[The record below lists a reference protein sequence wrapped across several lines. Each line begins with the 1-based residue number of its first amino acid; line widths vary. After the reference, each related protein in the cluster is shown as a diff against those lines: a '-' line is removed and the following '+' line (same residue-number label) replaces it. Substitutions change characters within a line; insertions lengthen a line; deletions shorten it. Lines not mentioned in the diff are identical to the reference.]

1 MQSKDKIREFI
12 LNELVVDKKHSSITD
27 DSPLMETGV
36 IDSLGVIRIVGFLE
50 DELSV
55 QIRDDDL
62 VPENF
67 STIGAI
73 SELAE
78 RRSA

>member
-1 MQSKDKIREFI
+1 MQSKDRIREFI
-12 LNELVVDKKHSSITD
+12 LNELVVDKKHPPITD

-55 QIRDDDL
+55 RIRDDDL

-78 RRSA
+78 KRSA